1 MFLHRN
7 TSLYS
12 SLVGSKLNCLIN
24 LVQNTSSYPAVKQ
37 FTCLPT
43 LSRRD
48 LLTFINPYNEKKL
61 KPILC
66 SLFTKYGSI
75 FKLRIPGSRYDQ
87 VFISHPEDVRC
98 LLQSDGSMPITA
110 GFDFFV
116 AYRRRMMKDQNLK
129 SGGLVGAH
137 GVQWYQVR
145 SLVQQDMMRPKSA
158 MFYIDSIENISEQL
172 NDVIETLVD
181 AKSREVDDIT
191 EACYRWALESITS
204 IFLNSRLGCLDKTPS
219 EDGVALIQCSKVI
232 LGSDMYK
239 LATRP
244 PIWKYF
250 PVPYYTRFD
259 NAARKVTEIC
269 SKYVMKAKE
278 GISME
283 TKKTEDMSV
292 LEKLIKASED
302 NDDIPVVMAVDAM
315 IAGIDTTGNAATFLL
330 YHLAANKQ
338 QQEALF
344 KEIQEVI
351 GNNPVTEAKLKK
363 MKYLRACCQESHRLL
378 PVASGIG
385 RRTQRVITLSGYEIP
400 RNTTVVYI
408 SLISNADPQLFTNQT
423 KFIPARWLRG
433 SPDHHHAHS
442 YANVTFGHGPRMC
455 VGRRFAELEL
465 FLLAIKVLQ
474 RFRLEYHHQALDL
487 ATSFTNKPDRK
498 VKIRFVKR

>member
-7 TSLYS
+7 TSLNS
-12 SLVGSKLNCLIN
+12 NLAGTKLNCLIN

-75 FKLRIPGSRYDQ
+75 FKLRLPGSRYDQ

-423 KFIPARWLRG
+423 KFIPERWLRG
-433 SPDHHHAHS
+433 SPEHHHAHS

-465 FLLAIKVLQ
+465 SLLAIKVLQ